1 VLESLR
7 LILRLILRGC
17 PISGMSGNVEVSQ
30 QRQCRSNA
38 KPPFSQHTH
47 RSRSPPDAGAG
58 RVGSTAHLQ
67 MEPPSLETFLTKNPT
82 RKHSP
87 PQVPDVSAVLHTSDF
102 PCLKANRSVPDI
114 EFRQDDSVVRAL
126 DLIDD
131 PSGSN

>member
-1 VLESLR
+1 MWR
-7 LILRLILRGC
+7 C
-17 PISGMSGNVEVSQ
+17 
-30 QRQCRSNA
+30 CSNA
-38 KPPFSQHTH
+38 SHPFPNTF
-47 RSRSPPDAGAG
+47 
-58 RVGSTAHLQ
+58 TAHVR
-67 MEPPSLETFLTKNPT
+67 PPPHWRPDVSAVLHTSRENRLCMKSFLPKDPT